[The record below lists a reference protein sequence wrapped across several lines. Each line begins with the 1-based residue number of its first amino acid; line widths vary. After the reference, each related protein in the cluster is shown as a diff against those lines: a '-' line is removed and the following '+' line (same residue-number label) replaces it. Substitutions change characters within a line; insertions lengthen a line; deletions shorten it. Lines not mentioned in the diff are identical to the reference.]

1 MGERGRRRERKRGGG
16 GNREEEREIEEGAIA
31 LFLLD

>member
-1 MGERGRRRERKRGGG
+1 MGKRGQHREREREGG
-16 GNREEEREIEEGAIA
+16 GNREGEREVEEGAIA